1 MQIRHA
7 RPTPA
12 NFLLG
17 RRVAILGLD
26 LDAIAGCGSEFFA
39 AIKRRCRR
47 CDFRRACAADLRRDP
62 NNPVW
67 ESYCPNS
74 VQLIAVTRLLT
85 D

>member
-7 RPTPA
+7 RSSSPTA
-12 NFLLG
+12 LLG
-17 RRVAILGLD
+17 RRAATLGLD
-26 LDAIAGCGSEFFA
+26 LGAVKGCERKSLD

-47 CDFRRACAADLRRDP
+47 CDFRRACEADLRRDP

-74 VQLIAVTRLLT
+74 TQLIALLGI
-85 D
+85 